1 MARSAVPDVIREKI
15 HELQSKLER
24 IETQQRE
31 TRAAALGFIS
41 EALERLGLTL
51 QDLAA
56 GAGARRRA
64 PRGARRGRKGKAG
77 RPSTRKKRKAA
88 KLAAKKAGKRGRP
101 AKATKAG
108 VGAKG
113 KKAGTR
119 GTSKGGKV
127 PAKYRGPNGETW
139 SGRGKQPRWLAALVA
154 DGRTPS
160 EFLI

>member
-56 GAGARRRA
+56 GVGS
-64 PRGARRGRKGKAG
+64 RRGRKGKVR
-77 RPSTRKKRKAA
+77 RPSTRGKKKKGARN
-88 KLAAKKAGKRGRP
+88 AAKKAGKRGRP
-101 AKATKAG
+101 AKAKKGA
-108 VGAKG
+108 GAKA

-119 GTSKGGKV
+119 GAAKGGKV
-127 PAKYRGPNGETW
+127 PAKYRGPKSEVW

-154 DGRTPS
+154 EGRSPA

>member
-15 HELQSKLER
+15 HELQTKLER

-56 GAGARRRA
+56 GVGS
-64 PRGARRGRKGKAG
+64 RRGRKGKVG
-77 RPSTRKKRKAA
+77 RPSTRGKKKGPKKAA
-88 KLAAKKAGKRGRP
+88 NKAGKRGRP
-101 AKATKAG
+101 AKATKVG

-113 KKAGTR
+113 KKAGKR
-119 GTSKGGKV
+119 GAAKGGKV
-127 PAKYRGPNGETW
+127 PAKYRGPNGEAW

-154 DGRTPS
+154 EGRSPA

>member
-56 GAGARRRA
+56 GV
-64 PRGARRGRKGKAG
+64 GARRGRKAKAG
-77 RPSTRKKRKAA
+77 RPATRSKKTAA
-88 KLAAKKAGKRGRP
+88 KKKAGKRGRP
-101 AKATKAG
+101 AK
-108 VGAKG
+108 GAKKGTGPKG
-113 KKAGTR
+113 KKTAAR
-119 GTSKGGKV
+119 GAAKGAKV
-127 PAKYRGPNGETW
+127 PAKYRGPNGEAW

-154 DGRTPS
+154 EGRTPS